1 MPSKGQTVVSSATG
15 ERVVF
20 QTLGRESG
28 GELLRVDLFLAP
40 GGAPRAR
47 HVHPFQEERFEILEG
62 TVRFRLGSRT
72 RVATAGDV
80 VVVPPGT
87 PHLPRNIGDG
97 EAHLIAEVRPALN
110 LETFLENAF
119 ALLSAR
125 GHRMT
130 PPMILE
136 LSELLSHY
144 SREVRATPA
153 LLYVLTLAAAPIGK
167 SLGYRPRFP
176 IEA

>member
-1 MPSKGQTVVSSATG
+1 MPSKGQIVVNSATG

-20 QTLGRESG
+20 QTLGRESA

-62 TVRFRLGSRT
+62 TIRFRIGSVT
-72 RVATAGDV
+72 RVAMAGDV
-80 VVVPPGT
+80 VVVPPGM
-87 PHLPRNIGDG
+87 PHLPRNVGDT
-97 EAHLIAEVRPALN
+97 EAHVIAEIRPALN

-125 GHRMT
+125 GPRIT
-130 PPMILE
+130 LPMILE
-136 LSELLSHY
+136 LAELLSHY
-144 SREVRATPA
+144 PREVQATPA
-153 LLYVLTLAAAPIGK
+153 PLRWLTAMAAPIGK

>member
-1 MPSKGQTVVSSATG
+1 MPSKDQIVVSAATG
-15 ERVVF
+15 ERIAF
-20 QTLGRESG
+20 RILGRETA

-40 GGAPRAR
+40 GGAPRSK
-47 HVHPFQEERFEILEG
+47 HVHPFQEERFEIVEG
-62 TVRFRLGSRT
+62 TVRFRLGSDT

-87 PHLPRNIGDG
+87 PHLPRNVGDA

-119 ALLSAR
+119 ALLNAR
-125 GHRMT
+125 GPRMT
-130 PPMILE
+130 VPMILE
-136 LSELLSHY
+136 LAELLSHY

-153 LLYVLTLAAAPIGK
+153 ALHVLTVLVAPIGR
-167 SLGYRPRFP
+167 LVGYRPRFP

>member
-1 MPSKGQTVVSSATG
+1 MPSKGQVIVNSATG

-20 QTLGRESG
+20 QTLGRESA
-28 GELLRVDLFLAP
+28 GELLRVDLFLVP

-62 TVRFRLGSRT
+62 TIRFRLGPDT
-72 RVATAGDV
+72 KVATAGDV

-87 PHLPRNIGDG
+87 PHLPRNVGHS
-97 EAHLIAEVRPALN
+97 EAHVIAEIRPALN

-125 GHRMT
+125 GPRT
-130 PPMILE
+130 TVPMILE
-136 LSELLSHY
+136 LAELLSHY
-144 SREVRATPA
+144 PREVQATPA
-153 LLYVLTLAAAPIGK
+153 LLRWMAALAAPIGR

>member
-1 MPSKGQTVVSSATG
+1 MVSSATG

-20 QTLGRESG
+20 QTLGRESA

-40 GGAPRAR
+40 GGGPRAK
-47 HVHPFQEERFEILEG
+47 HVHPLQEERFEVLEG
-62 TVRFRLGSRT
+62 TVRFRLGSDT

-87 PHLPRNIGDG
+87 PHLPRNVGDV
-97 EAHLIAEVRPALN
+97 EAHLIAEARPALN

-125 GHRMT
+125 GPRMSV
-130 PPMILE
+130 PMVLE
-136 LSELLSHY
+136 LAELLSHY
-144 SREVRATPA
+144 PSEVRATPTA
-153 LLYVLTLAAAPIGK
+153 LYFMTVIAAPIGRVF
-167 SLGYRPRFP
+167 GYEPRFAV
-176 IEA
+176 EA